1 MLCRCC
7 RTGTLGGCFAVKVD
21 CQLEACSIDFAVSLH
36 HLLLLCC
43 ILVSDLVDWGFMV
56 EVPPRV
62 FLAVRVCLWG
72 FVGNPGITYESFVSL
87 F

>member
-1 MLCRCC
+1 LSFEFQVFRSAYSPPS
-7 RTGTLGGCFAVKVD
+7 RPIRSF
-21 CQLEACSIDFAVSLH
+21 QLP
-36 HLLLLCC
+36 LCC

-62 FLAVRVCLWG
+62 FLAVRVCLCG